1 MKISHFS
8 KLTNTSVRML
18 RHYEDLGLITVSR
31 SSEKNN
37 YRDYSAEQLPRVNQI
52 KSLQEMGFS
61 LRMIK
66 EMLDNPE
73 TKKLETYFELQ
84 KEYLKE
90 QLEKVSYQQ
99 NLLESVAEMIS
110 ANNEYLNYNVVLKEL
125 PERQI
130 MSLRRTVSDYQE
142 EQILWQELYEEYL
155 AQNVSFSEPP
165 LGLTLYHN
173 EAFEEESIDL
183 EIQSSVVGEYLDTE
197 AITFK
202 TAPKITVA
210 STTFQGSFEQ
220 MPLIMEALGRWI
232 EVNHLEIAGP
242 MINIYHVTAA
252 QDPNPDNW
260 LTEACL
266 VVKNKEEV

>member
-1 MKISHFS
+1 M
-8 KLTNTSVRML
+8 
-18 RHYEDLGLITVSR
+18 
-31 SSEKNN
+31 
-37 YRDYSAEQLPRVNQI
+37 
-52 KSLQEMGFS
+52 
-61 LRMIK
+61 
-66 EMLDNPE
+66 
-73 TKKLETYFELQ
+73 
-84 KEYLKE
+84 
-90 QLEKVSYQQ
+90 
-99 NLLESVAEMIS
+99 
-110 ANNEYLNYNVVLKEL
+110 
-125 PERQI
+125 
-130 MSLRRTVSDYQE
+130 
-142 EQILWQELYEEYL
+142 
-155 AQNVSFSEPP
+155 
-165 LGLTLYHN
+165 
-173 EAFEEESIDL
+173 

>member
-8 KLTNTSVRML
+8 KLANTSVRML

-31 SSEKNN
+31 SSENNN
-37 YRDYSAEQLPRVNQI
+37 YREYSAEQLPRVNQI

-66 EMLDNPE
+66 EILDNPK
-73 TKKLETYFELQ
+73 TKTLETYFELQ
-84 KEYLKE
+84 KDYLNE

-99 NLLESVAEMIS
+99 SLLETVSDMITT
-110 ANNEYLNYNVVLKEL
+110 NNDYLNYNVVLKEL

-142 EQILWQELYEEYL
+142 EQGLWQELYEEYL

-173 EAFEEESIDL
+173 EAYEEENIDL
-183 EIQSSVVGEYLDTE
+183 EIQSSVIGVYQDT
-197 AITFK
+197 ATVTFK
-202 TAPKITVA
+202 QVPKITVA

-232 EVNHLEIAGP
+232 EVNQLEIAGP

-266 VVKNKEEV
+266 VVKTKEEI